1 MRARAPISSIRCG
14 VMRMSARRSCSSAI
28 SRKRPRS
35 PIVLC
40 DSTAR
45 RLIACLPLLPSC
57 VPAHETR
64 DFFCCPPCRIRRTVV
79 APGPARIRDVLE
91 RTGIL
96 LVLGVLVVVFAL
108 REPAFLNLDNLFSI
122 LQAVSIVALL
132 GIGVTVTLAAGGF
145 DLSVGSVAATAQMA
159 ASYVLV
165 VWHGSA
171 WAAVLA
177 CVVLGVAA
185 GLFNGLLITR
195 LRVPDQLATLGTL
208 FLLAGLQL
216 IPTGGRSLATGSV
229 LPTARTRRACSRCV
243 SRARPVARV
252 RRRTV
257 AGAAARG
264 CDGAGLRDDGGDP
277 LGPRDLRDRRQRDG
291 RASGRRAAAR
301 YRVAA
306 YVVSGAIASLGGV
319 LIAARVGRGDVSAG
333 HSLLLDAVAAA
344 LIGYA
349 VWGAKRQ
356 RIRHGRRGGVRR
368 CAAQRTHDAERT
380 LLHAGFH
387 QGRTARAGPCIYV
400 RHRSPYGCRA

>member
-1 MRARAPISSIRCG
+1 MKP
-14 VMRMSARRSCSSAI
+14 VTSSAVRQAASVERS
-28 SRKRPRS
+28 SR
-35 PIVLC
+35 
-40 DSTAR
+40 
-45 RLIACLPLLPSC
+45 
-57 VPAHETR
+57 
-64 DFFCCPPCRIRRTVV
+64 
-79 APGPARIRDVLE
+79 PGPARIRDALE

-96 LVLGVLVVVFAL
+96 LVLAVLVVVFAL
-108 REPAFLNLDNLFSI
+108 KEPAFLNLDNLFSI

-171 WAAVLA
+171 WAAVFA

-229 LPTARTRRACSRCV
+229 LPDGTDATGVFPDAFLALGRLRVFDVVPLPVLLLAAVTVLACVTMEATRWGRVTYAIGGNETA
-243 SRARPVARV
+243 ARL
-252 RRRTV
+252 
-257 AGAAARG
+257 AGA
-264 CDGAGLRDDGGDP
+264 P
-277 LGPRDLRDRRQRDG
+277 
-291 RASGRRAAAR
+291 AAR
-301 YRVAA
+301 YRIAA

-349 VWGAKRQ
+349 VWGAKRPNVFGTVVGAVFVGVLLNGLTMLNAPYYMQ
-356 RIRHGRRGGVRR
+356 DFIKGVLLVLALAFTFGIGRR
-368 CAAQRTHDAERT
+368 AD
-380 LLHAGFH
+380 
-387 QGRTARAGPCIYV
+387 ARA
-400 RHRSPYGCRA
+400 